1 MKLTE
6 DDIKARIIDAEFF
19 HVDGMTTTL
28 CLVKT
33 IGDFVI
39 TGTSACIDPTE
50 FDAAVGRE
58 LAYEDALRQLWD
70 LEGYRARCLA
80 HDAKVAQ
87 QSVAAAEKTS
97 IITP

>member
-19 HVDGMTTTL
+19 HVDGTTTTL

>member
-19 HVDGMTTTL
+19 HVDGTTTTL

-58 LAYEDALRQLWD
+58 AAYKDALRQLWD

-87 QSVAAAEKTS
+87 QSVAASEKTS

>member
-19 HVDGMTTTL
+19 HVDGTTTTL

-58 LAYEDALRQLWD
+58 AAYKDALRQLWD

-80 HDAKVAQ
+80 HDSKIAQ